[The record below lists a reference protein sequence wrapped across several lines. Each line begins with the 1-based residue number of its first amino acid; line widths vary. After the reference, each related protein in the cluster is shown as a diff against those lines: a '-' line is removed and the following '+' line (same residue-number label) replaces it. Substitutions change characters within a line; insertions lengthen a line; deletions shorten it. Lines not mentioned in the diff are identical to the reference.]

1 MATIDVDFEVYKA
14 LTIRR
19 ETEEMTCNDVLRQL
33 LNLGERTRAE
43 SDVQP
48 LGSLIYKGAE
58 FPEGTQFRATYKG
71 QTHTG
76 VIKGGVWLDE
86 KGRIQNSPSEAAY
99 SVTGNHVNGWRFW
112 ECKRPSDTAWRSI
125 DSLRPKK

>member
-19 ETEEMTCNDVLRQL
+19 ETEEMTYNDVLRQL
-33 LNLGERTRAE
+33 LKLGGEQAAPVAPTAA
-43 SDVQP
+43 
-48 LGSLIYKGAE
+48 GSLIVKGAE

-71 QTHTG
+71 QTYTG
-76 VIKGGVWLDE
+76 AIKGGVWIDE
-86 KGRIQNSPSEAAY
+86 KGKVQNSPSEAAY
-99 SVTGNHVNGWRFW
+99 NITDNHVNGWRFW
-112 ECKRPSDTAWRSI
+112 ECRRPSDTSWRSI